1 MQKQNQDYLNL
12 YQILINKQLRKQ
24 AVQLNPKALYHAVK
38 IKIQKPI
45 SLKPIIK

>member
-1 MQKQNQDYLNL
+1 MQRQNHDYLNL
-12 YQILINKQLRKQ
+12 YQILFNQQLRKE

-38 IKIQKPI
+38 ITIQKPT